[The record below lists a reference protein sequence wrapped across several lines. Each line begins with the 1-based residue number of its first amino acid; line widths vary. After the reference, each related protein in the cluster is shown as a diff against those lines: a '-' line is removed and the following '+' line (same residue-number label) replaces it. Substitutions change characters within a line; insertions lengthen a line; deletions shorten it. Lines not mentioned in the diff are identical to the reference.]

1 MSTKVTRNKIR
12 DRSRLSVA
20 LVHILL
26 LIGILIAILPFYW
39 MFSSSFK
46 MSGDIWIYP
55 PEIIP
60 QSPTIVNYKNLVAG
74 LFPRHFLNSIIVCV
88 FYTGLS
94 IFFASLGGF
103 AFSKYRFPGQNVLF
117 IVLLGTMMIPT
128 EVTLVPMF
136 IIMSRIGWVDT
147 YSSLILPYS
156 ANAFGLF
163 MMRQSMGNVPGDL
176 LDAGRIDGC
185 TEFQLYYKISLP
197 VVKASVSALA
207 ILNFLTSWNDF
218 LWPLI
223 ILQDQRMFTVPLS
236 IALMQGLDFSD
247 FGLIMAA
254 STVATLPV
262 LIVFW
267 FMSEHFI
274 SGAISGALK
283 G

>member
-1 MSTKVTRNKIR
+1 MSTNVASSKREGRSKVFII
-12 DRSRLSVA
+12 V
-20 LVHILL
+20 VHVML
-26 LIGILIAILPFYW
+26 LIGIFLALLPFYW
-39 MFSSSFK
+39 MFTSSFK
-46 MSGDIWIYP
+46 TSGDIWIYP
-55 PEIIP
+55 PELIP
-60 QSPTIVNYKNLVAG
+60 QAPTLMNYKNLVAG
-74 LFPRHFLNSIIVCV
+74 LFPRHFVNSIIVSV

-94 IFFASLGGF
+94 VFFASLGGF
-103 AFSKYRFPGQNVLF
+103 AFSRYRFPGQNLLF

-147 YSSLILPYS
+147 YASLIFPYS

-163 MMRQSMGNVPGDL
+163 MMRQAMGNVPMDL

-185 TEFQLYYKISLP
+185 NEFKLYYKISLP

-223 ILQDQRMFTVPLS
+223 ILQDQQMFTVPLS
-236 IALMQGLDFSD
+236 IALMKGLDFSD
-247 FGLIMAA
+247 YGLIMAA

-267 FMSEHFI
+267 FMSDHFI